1 MGVHFRQF
9 PSQRTK
15 VLVLKTTECRYHSRH
30 CENSAIESFAHLIFQ
45 ELWLSDVLKEALWN
59 VEKLMSF
66 VGVDQAPVEPSD
78 ADTCGINR
86 YNDTESSVVVELR
99 IFGLTQNNLL

>member
-1 MGVHFRQF
+1 MSRK
-9 PSQRTK
+9 T
-15 VLVLKTTECRYHSRH
+15 LKILSLDR
-30 CENSAIESFAHLIFQ
+30 SFAHLIFQ
-45 ELWLSDVLKEALWN
+45 ELWLSDFLKEALWN

-86 YNDTESSVVVELR
+86 YIYIESCKDN
-99 IFGLTQNNLL
+99 GLFTQSLNGTLPGSGQN

>member
-1 MGVHFRQF
+1 M
-9 PSQRTK
+9 
-15 VLVLKTTECRYHSRH
+15 
-30 CENSAIESFAHLIFQ
+30 
-45 ELWLSDVLKEALWN
+45 KEALWN

-86 YNDTESSVVVELR
+86 YSYIEFFVVVEFR
-99 IFGLTQNNLL
+99 SFGAPTPDVGRRPVVWQNLCQKQHDMKEIEPAIWIR

>member
-1 MGVHFRQF
+1 M
-9 PSQRTK
+9 
-15 VLVLKTTECRYHSRH
+15 
-30 CENSAIESFAHLIFQ
+30 ESLFTHLIFQ

-86 YNDTESSVVVELR
+86 YSDIFKLAQKLAQSFVRIPVTDT
-99 IFGLTQNNLL
+99 